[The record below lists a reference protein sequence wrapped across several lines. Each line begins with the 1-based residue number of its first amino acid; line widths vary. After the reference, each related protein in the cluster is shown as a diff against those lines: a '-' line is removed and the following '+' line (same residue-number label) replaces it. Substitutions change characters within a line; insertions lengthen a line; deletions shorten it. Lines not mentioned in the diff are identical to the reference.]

1 MIKVAI
7 IGGTGYKKP
16 DKFSRL
22 KGSSVE
28 TPYGI
33 PVSEIYE
40 GKLNGQEVIYLS
52 RSGNDNSLSVT
63 GINYLANIYVL
74 KQCGCEI
81 ILSTCECASLQE
93 EICPGDFIIPDQF
106 IDLTVSRM
114 TNLHHAGDVVP
125 IARKD
130 MENPFSEEL
139 RDHLTEAAIV
149 QGITVHN
156 KGTVIT
162 TEGYRYATRAESN
175 LYRIWGGDII
185 DMSTSSEAI
194 TARMLNI
201 PFAQVSLCTA
211 YDNWRTGENEAS
223 TLPYEQMIRS
233 GYEKIEKIIGYTV
246 KRLQQQE

>member
-16 DKFSRL
+16 DRFSRL
-22 KGSSVE
+22 KGSSVK

-33 PVSEIYE
+33 PGTDLYE
-40 GKLNGQEVIYLS
+40 GQLDGLNVIYLS
-52 RSGNDNSLSVT
+52 RFGTDNSLSAT

-74 KQCGCEI
+74 KHFGCEA

-114 TNLHHAGDVVP
+114 TNIYHAGNVDP
-125 IARKD
+125 LIRED
-130 MENPFSEEL
+130 METPFSEEL
-139 RDHLTEAAIV
+139 RDHLTEAAII

-162 TEGYRYATRAESN
+162 IEGFRYATRAESN

-185 DMSTSSEAI
+185 DMSTSSEVIA
-194 TARMLNI
+194 AKLLNI

-211 YDNWRTGENEAS
+211 YDNWRSMKEEESG
-223 TLPYEQMIRS
+223 LPYEQMIRS
-233 GYEKIEKIIGYTV
+233 GYEKIEKIITYTV
-246 KRLQQQE
+246 KRLQQSE